1 MVQWLHAD
9 STLSPLILPS
19 TSTHNTSTHLLGH
32 KRPFPTTS
40 QPQSFDYSLPR
51 SSSVTY
57 DHSLYKFLSLL
68 TIPFHDQILSLLT
81 IPNSNKL
88 GHIRPFPTQAWHEPS
103 PIPLASSSSYECYSQ
118 QLTRWMK
125 YTWNRNKWCWLLV
138 SCFPSIFW
146 LVDNQASSC
155 RWVSLLTF
163 QVVVLA
169 RARVL

>member
-1 MVQWLHAD
+1 MVRWLHAD

-68 TIPFHDQILSLLT
+68 TIPSSLLAVYWLFPIRACTRSHTT
-81 IPNSNKL
+81 IPVTNK
-88 GHIRPFPTQAWHEPS
+88 
-103 PIPLASSSSYECYSQ
+103 SSSVY
-118 QLTRWMK
+118 
-125 YTWNRNKWCWLLV
+125 WL
-138 SCFPSIFW
+138 FPSTTKSSVYW
-146 LVDNQASSC
+146 LFPIQTRSVTYDH
-155 RWVSLLTF
+155 SLHKPDTS
-163 QVVVLA
+163 LA
-169 RARVL
+169 RSSSFLLPRMSAAVDSWHDEWNIYIKQK